1 MNGYNGSRGDPGF
14 PGERGAPGPGGP
26 PVRCPELTLMG
37 ILKDN
42 TLSWE
47 QAQCVQETGLI
58 PVCWEHDEQMSVP
71 GEWGPRGGRGLE
83 RFGVSWTLEAGWIF
97 FSVQRES
104 FGIKEENDMT

>member
-1 MNGYNGSRGDPGF
+1 
-14 PGERGAPGPGGP
+14 
-26 PVRCPELTLMG
+26 
-37 ILKDN
+37 
-42 TLSWE
+42 
-47 QAQCVQETGLI
+47 
-58 PVCWEHDEQMSVP
+58 MSVP